1 LLSKS
6 GLEIKVRSPL
16 SPPIANLLESNEVG
30 STPTGMIE
38 YAGVVPVATTVRAS
52 PIAFSAKFALVD
64 EVKTG
69 ASALA
74 FELEKIARPITKE
87 VVKENFRMFL
97 IVRLFLF
104 NDSLHV

>member
-1 LLSKS
+1 M
-6 GLEIKVRSPL
+6 KVST
-16 SPPIANLLESNEVG
+16 PPSVIANFAESRDVSSMLTGIIEKVG
-30 STPTGMIE
+30 D
-38 YAGVVPVATTVRAS
+38 VPVAATVRTG

-87 VVKENFRMFL
+87 VVKENFRMFV